1 MKKKLSKGI
10 TALMLVF
17 LLLPL
22 KVHAS
27 GPAEEPEIAGMTEEE
42 AAYYLRL
49 CETGAGSLMRG
60 IFTNVN
66 LHVLKD
72 DGQLM
77 VVCATNTSEIASEL
91 GTKQLIL
98 DVKNGIFWIPV
109 ATLEK
114 ASRTNARSHSGGCY
128 YKNPASGSTYRATGI
143 HFAII
148 NGKEY
153 TAYAESGM
161 ITY

>member
-1 MKKKLSKGI
+1 
-10 TALMLVF
+10 
-17 LLLPL
+17 
-22 KVHAS
+22 
-27 GPAEEPEIAGMTEEE
+27 
-42 AAYYLRL
+42 
-49 CETGAGSLMRG
+49 
-60 IFTNVN
+60 
-66 LHVLKD
+66 
-72 DGQLM
+72 M

-114 ASRTNARSHSGGCY
+114 ASRTNARSHSGGFY

>member
-1 MKKKLSKGI
+1 
-10 TALMLVF
+10 
-17 LLLPL
+17 
-22 KVHAS
+22 
-27 GPAEEPEIAGMTEEE
+27 
-42 AAYYLRL
+42 
-49 CETGAGSLMRG
+49 MRG

-114 ASRTNARSHSGGCY
+114 ASRTNARSHSGGFY

-153 TAYAESGM
+153 TAYAESGT